1 MWGRMVATVPRG
13 DAWGQGV
20 VEYGLILALS
30 SLFALVLLVF
40 FGGTLAAILDVIGEA
55 IDQAS

>member
-1 MWGRMVATVPRG
+1 MWGRIVAAASRG
-13 DAWGQGV
+13 PLGQGV